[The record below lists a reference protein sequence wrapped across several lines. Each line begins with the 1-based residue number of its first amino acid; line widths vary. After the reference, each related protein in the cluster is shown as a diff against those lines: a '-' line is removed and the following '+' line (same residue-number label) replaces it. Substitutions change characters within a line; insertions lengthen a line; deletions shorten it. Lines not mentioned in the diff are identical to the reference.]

1 MLFSK
6 LIFVVPAIA
15 GCAFAESNKKK
26 IENRMLRQALKAN
39 DGKAPE

>member
-15 GCAFAESNKKK
+15 GCAFAESDKK